1 MVVQHSL
8 SPLKLLLLTM
18 EISSVEH
25 EVVGEMSE
33 THVGD
38 AVEEMDEV
46 MEEMDE
52 QLSQRILRL
61 L

>member
-1 MVVQHSL
+1 M
-8 SPLKLLLLTM
+8 
-18 EISSVEH
+18 
-25 EVVGEMSE
+25 VGEMSE

>member
-1 MVVQHSL
+1 M
-8 SPLKLLLLTM
+8 
-18 EISSVEH
+18 EH